1 MTIGTVRKEKDMQ
14 GDAMSRTRGTT
25 ALAIFAAIGGV
36 IGLLAGLWLV
46 GVALGNG
53 SWPLVTLLVALVVL
67 VVSVAELAFAY
78 SAWTQTGWALK
89 PGPRAVGFALAIAL
103 NLLGV
108 LFLLAVLLLTPQ
120 RSTFEPTRSPITRAQ

>member
-1 MTIGTVRKEKDMQ
+1 MQ
-14 GDAMSRTRGTT
+14 GDARPRTRGTT

-36 IGLLAGLWLV
+36 IGLLAGLWLL
-46 GVALGNG
+46 GSALGNG
-53 SWPLVTLLVALVVL
+53 SWPLATLLVALVVL

-108 LFLLAVLLLTPQ
+108 LFLLAVLLFTAQ
-120 RSTFEPTRSPITRAQ
+120 RSTFEPTGSPITRSQ